1 MSVKNNEK
9 GTILIVDDT
18 PTNISVLFD
27 YLDQKSFKVL
37 VARDGESAIEQ
48 VKFAKP
54 DLILLDVMMPG
65 IDGFE
70 TCRRLKDDDETK
82 DIPVIFMT
90 ALSDTMDKVRGFNIG
105 AVDYVTKPIHQE
117 EVLARVSTHLTI
129 RNLHKGLEEKN
140 VLLQQEIT
148 ERERVEQ
155 ELIAANKE
163 LRDTQVQLVQ
173 SEKMASLGNLVAGIA
188 HEINNPIGAINSIA
202 DVNSRCLNK
211 IEDFLRP
218 SAMKNN
224 VDLQRSLNILKKN
237 NLVTAKAGERIAKM
251 VKSLKNFAR
260 LDEAEFQKANIHE
273 GIDNTLVLLN
283 HVLKDKITIIKEY
296 GEIPEIFCYPNDLN
310 QVFMNLLVN
319 ATQAIENKGTIK
331 IETHK
336 EQSSVYVKFSDS
348 GKGIPPENISN
359 IFDPGFTTKG
369 VGVGTALGLSI
380 CYQIIKDHKGEIRV
394 ESQLEQGSTF
404 TIILPMDLDK
414 LI

>member
-1 MSVKNNEK
+1 M
-9 GTILIVDDT
+9 DDT

-27 YLDQKSFKVL
+27 YLDQKGFKVL

-117 EVLARVSTHLTI
+117 EVLARVITHLTI
-129 RNLHKGLEEKN
+129 RNLHRGLEEKN

-148 ERERVEQ
+148 ERKRVEQ

-188 HEINNPIGAINSIA
+188 HEINNPIGAINSTA
-202 DVNSRCLNK
+202 DLNSRCLNK
-211 IEDFLRP
+211 IEDLLRP

-224 VDLQRSLNILKKN
+224 VDLQRSLDILKKN
-237 NLVTAKAGERIAKM
+237 NLVTANAGERIAKM

-331 IETHK
+331 IKTHK
-336 EQSSVYVKFSDS
+336 EQSSVYVKISDS